1 MSKIF
6 KKSPLAP
13 KSFPNLPKI
22 NGIKLFSAHAG
33 IRKKNKLDV
42 MLILIPHGANVA
54 CVLTNSN
61 TPSAPVMWCKN
72 IRNYGIAKALI
83 VNSGNANAH
92 NGKDGIKTV
101 KNTVKAITNIMNCS
115 EREVYICSTGVIGE
129 KLDSKIITSAIS
141 KLINKKESLWQE
153 IAESICTTDT
163 FNKGAVSYF
172 NIDGKRYKVL
182 GIAKGSGMIYPN
194 MGTMLSFIFTDFPL
208 DSKMLKVLFKNS
220 VDISF
225 NSITVDGDTSTSDTS
240 LLFSVSDKKFTRPIV
255 NLSDSRIL
263 KFKAS
268 LDKVLKDL
276 AIQIVSDGEG
286 AKKLITVN
294 VKSAKT
300 YKNAKTIALSI
311 ANSSLVKTAIAGEDP
326 NWGRIVMAI
335 GKSNIPINQN
345 LLSIS
350 ICGKTITKY
359 GNLIENYDER
369 LVAEKM
375 KKQEILIEVDL
386 GLGKNQATIWT
397 CDLTHDYIK
406 INADYRS

>member
-1 MSKIF
+1 MPKIF

-22 NGIKLFSAHAG
+22 DGIKLFSMHAG
-33 IRKKNKLDV
+33 IRKNNKLDV
-42 MLILIPHGANVA
+42 MLILIPLGANVA

-61 TPSAPVMWCKN
+61 TPSAPVNWCKN
-72 IRNYGIAKALI
+72 IRNHGRAKALI

-92 NGKDGIKTV
+92 TGKFGVKTV
-101 KNTVKAITNIMNCS
+101 KNTVKAITGIMNCTQK
-115 EREVYICSTGVIGE
+115 EVYVCSTGVIGE
-129 KLDSKIITSAIS
+129 KLDSKIITRAVL

-172 NIDGKRYKVL
+172 NLGGKKYKVL

-194 MGTMLSFIFTDFPL
+194 MATMLSFIFTDFPL
-208 DSKMLKVLFKNS
+208 SSKILRILFKNS

-240 LLFSVSDKKFTRPIV
+240 LLFSVYDKNVDRPIV
-255 NLSDSRIL
+255 DLSDNRIL

-286 AKKLITVN
+286 AKKIITVH

-300 YKNAKTIALSI
+300 YKNAKIIALSI
-311 ANSSLVKTAIAGEDP
+311 ANSPLVKTAIAGEDP

-335 GKSNIPINQN
+335 GKSNVPIDQN

-350 ICGKTITKY
+350 ICGKQVTKC
-359 GNLIENYDER
+359 GTLIKNYNER
-369 LVAEKM
+369 SVAKKM

-386 GLGKNQATIWT
+386 GLGKNEATIWT
-397 CDLTHDYIK
+397 CDLTHDYVK